1 MSFFGTSGA
10 TSFGRCCPS
19 WCFCLDHWRRLS
31 LSGVR
36 SDTPP
41 VVLLEVFGWRCDPV
55 LQRRWAVFSEVILL
69 NGRPRPWQDT
79 APMRVALRL
88 WRRLLPLA
96 RSVLAEL
103 DWWTTDGDII
113 LRRDALVN
121 CEHSGTMSTPR
132 WSCSSGWWMGTVA
145 TPWQGAG
152 AWHTAS
158 IALMCSWLVIFRAHL
173 MTRCAL
179 SVGMS
184 NFLTGTIGSLG
195 CTPKSKCPMAGTNTR
210 NASGPVAFLQTHQ
223 RCSGHWMF
231 CVA

>member
-113 LRRDALVN
+113 LRR
-121 CEHSGTMSTPR
+121 MR
-132 WSCSSGWWMGTVA
+132 WSTANIPAQCRLLAGLVRVAGGWAPLPRLGRVRARGTQ
-145 TPWQGAG
+145 PP
-152 AWHTAS
+152 
-158 IALMCSWLVIFRAHL
+158 
-173 MTRCAL
+173 
-179 SVGMS
+179 
-184 NFLTGTIGSLG
+184 SL
-195 CTPKSKCPMAGTNTR
+195 
-210 NASGPVAFLQTHQ
+210 
-223 RCSGHWMF
+223 
-231 CVA
+231 